1 MTTFDERERAFENMY
16 IHEAE
21 MQFRARARRDH
32 KLGIW
37 AAGLL
42 GKSGAEAE
50 AYAMQIVKAD
60 CAVGG
65 EATLQA
71 KLLSDLSGMADE
83 RTIRAKIVDFM
94 TVARHEVLLENAD

>member
-1 MTTFDERERAFENMY
+1 
-16 IHEAE
+16 
-21 MQFRARARRDH
+21 
-32 KLGIW
+32 
-37 AAGLL
+37 
-42 GKSGAEAE
+42 
-50 AYAMQIVKAD
+50 MQIVKAD

-94 TVARHEVLLENAD
+94 TVARHEALLENAD